1 MVKSINTRDY
11 HDWRLQ
17 FTSENSSIG
26 FVPTMGALHQ
36 GHLYLVQQAKRQ
48 CSQVVVSIFVNP
60 RQFNDANDLE
70 SYPVQL
76 EEDLALLSNEGIDIV
91 LVPSIHEI
99 YPVDDTSS
107 LDMSSYAHIAQGLE
121 GDHRPGHFQGV
132 VDVVS
137 RLLTIV
143 KPQKLYLGKKDY
155 QQLKVLEAMV
165 RKEKFALDVIGV
177 PTERAYSGLALSSR
191 NALLS
196 EDGRARASR
205 IYEAL
210 QCAKAVALH
219 GDSAEIACAKGK
231 AVLQSAEGVKEEYFL
246 IANRHTMS
254 VNEVGSPKEWVVF
267 CAAHVEGV
275 RLIDNVEVFD

>member
-11 HDWRLQ
+11 HDWRVQ
-17 FTSENSSIG
+17 FTLENSGIG
-26 FVPTMGALHQ
+26 FVPTMGALHE
-36 GHLYLVQQAKRQ
+36 GHLYLVHQARQQCRH
-48 CSQVVVSIFVNP
+48 VVVSIFVNP
-60 RQFNDANDLE
+60 RQFNDANDLKN
-70 SYPVQL
+70 YPIQL
-76 EEDLALLSNEGIDIV
+76 DEDVALLANEGVDVV
-91 LVPSIHEI
+91 LVPSVEEI
-99 YPVDDTSS
+99 YPAGDTAS
-107 LDMSSYAHIAQGLE
+107 LDMSSYIHLAKGLE
-121 GDHRPGHFQGV
+121 GEHRPGHFQGV

-155 QQLKVLEAMV
+155 QQLRVLEAMT
-165 RKEKFALDVIGV
+165 RREKFALDVIGI
-177 PTERAYSGLALSSR
+177 PTQRSASGLALSSR

-196 EDGRARASR
+196 KAGIARASQ
-205 IYEAL
+205 IYKAL
-210 QCAKAVALH
+210 QCAKESALC
-219 GDSAEIACAKGK
+219 GDSAEVACGKGK

-254 VNEVGSPKEWVVF
+254 VNEVGSPREWVVF

>member
-1 MVKSINTRDY
+1 
-11 HDWRLQ
+11 
-17 FTSENSSIG
+17 
-26 FVPTMGALHQ
+26 MGALHQ

-70 SYPVQL
+70 NYPVQL
-76 EEDLALLSNEGIDIV
+76 EEDFALLSKEGVDIV
-91 LVPSIHEI
+91 LVPSIQEI
-99 YPVDDTSS
+99 YPVGDTSS
-107 LDMSSYAHIAQGLE
+107 LDMSSYAHLAQGLE

-143 KPQKLYLGKKDY
+143 KPQKLFLGKKDY
-155 QQLKVLEAMV
+155 QQLNILKAMV
-165 RKEKFALDVIGV
+165 KKEGFALDVIGV
-177 PTERAYSGLALSSR
+177 PTQRAPSGLALSSR

-196 EDGRARASR
+196 EVGRARASQ

-210 QCAKAVALH
+210 QCAKASALY
-219 GDSAEIACAKGK
+219 GDGPDMACAQGK
-231 AVLQSAEGVKEEYFL
+231 DILQSAEGIEEEYFV
-246 IANRHTMS
+246 IANRHSMS
-254 VNEVGSPKEWVVF
+254 VNEVGNPEDWVVF

-275 RLIDNVEVFD
+275 RLIDNLEVFD

>member
-11 HDWRLQ
+11 RDWRLQ
-17 FTSENSSIG
+17 FTSENSFIG

-36 GHLYLVQQAKRQ
+36 GHLHLVQQAKRQ

-107 LDMSSYAHIAQGLE
+107 LDMSSYVRLAQGLE
-121 GDHRPGHFQGV
+121 GNHRPGHFQGV

-137 RLLTIV
+137 RLLNIV

-210 QCAKAVALH
+210 QCAKASALH
-219 GDSAEIACAKGK
+219 GDSAEIACTKGK

>member
-1 MVKSINTRDY
+1 MVKSINSRDY
-11 HDWRLQ
+11 NKWRSQ
-17 FTSENSSIG
+17 FSQENSSIG

-36 GHLYLVQQAKRQ
+36 GHLYLVQQAMRQ

-60 RQFNDANDLE
+60 RQFNDTNDLE
-70 SYPVQL
+70 NYPVQL
-76 EEDLALLSNEGIDIV
+76 EEDFALLSKEGVDIV
-91 LVPSIHEI
+91 LVPSIQEI
-99 YPVDDTSS
+99 YPAGDTAS
-107 LDMSSYAHIAQGLE
+107 LDMSSYIHLAKGLE
-121 GDHRPGHFQGV
+121 GEHRQGHFQGV

-155 QQLKVLEAMV
+155 QQLNVLKAMV
-165 RKEKFALDVIGV
+165 KKEGFALDVIGV
-177 PTERAYSGLALSSR
+177 PTQRASSGLALSSR

-196 EDGRARASR
+196 EEGRARASQ

-210 QCAKAVALH
+210 QCAKESALH
-219 GDSAEIACAKGK
+219 GEGLDMACGKGK
-231 AVLQSAEGVKEEYFL
+231 AVLQAAEGIDEEYFV
-246 IANRHTMS
+246 IANRYTMS
-254 VNEVGSPKEWVVF
+254 VNEVGNPEEWVVF

>member
-1 MVKSINTRDY
+1 
-11 HDWRLQ
+11 
-17 FTSENSSIG
+17 
-26 FVPTMGALHQ
+26 MGALHQ

-70 SYPVQL
+70 NYPVQL
-76 EEDLALLSNEGIDIV
+76 EEDFALLSKEGVDIV
-91 LVPSIHEI
+91 LVPSIQEI
-99 YPVDDTSS
+99 YPVGDTSS
-107 LDMSSYAHIAQGLE
+107 LDMSSYAHLAQGLE

-137 RLLTIV
+137 RLLDIV
-143 KPQKLYLGKKDY
+143 KPQKLFLGKKDY
-155 QQLKVLEAMV
+155 QQLNVLKAMV
-165 RKEKFALDVIGV
+165 KKEGFALDVIGV
-177 PTERAYSGLALSSR
+177 PTQRASSGLALSSR

-196 EDGRARASR
+196 EEGRARAAK

-210 QCAKAVALH
+210 QCVKASALH
-219 GDSAEIACAKGK
+219 GEGLDKACDKGK
-231 AVLQSAEGVKEEYFL
+231 AVLQAAEGVTEEYFL

-254 VNEVGSPKEWVVF
+254 VNEVGNPEEWVVF

>member
-1 MVKSINTRDY
+1 MVKSINSRDY
-11 HDWRLQ
+11 NKWRSQ
-17 FTSENSSIG
+17 IPQENSLIG

-36 GHLYLVQQAKRQ
+36 GHLHLVQQAKRQ

-60 RQFNDANDLE
+60 RQFNDVNDLKN
-70 SYPVQL
+70 YPVQL
-76 EEDLALLSNEGIDIV
+76 EEDFALLSHEGVDIAF
-91 LVPSIHEI
+91 VPSKEEI
-99 YPVDDTSS
+99 YPVGDISS
-107 LDMSSYAHIAQGLE
+107 LDMSSYAHLAQGLE

-155 QQLKVLEAMV
+155 QQLNVIEAMV
-165 RKEKFALDVIGV
+165 KKEKFALDVIGV
-177 PTERAYSGLALSSR
+177 PTQRASSGLALSSR

-196 EDGRARASR
+196 EEGRARASQ

-210 QCAKAVALH
+210 QCAKASALH
-219 GDSAEIACAKGK
+219 GEGPDMACAKGK
-231 AVLQSAEGVKEEYFL
+231 AVLQASEGVDEEYFV
-246 IANRHTMS
+246 IANRYTMS
-254 VNEVGSPKEWVVF
+254 VNEVGNPEDWVVF

-275 RLIDNVEVFD
+275 RLIDNVEVFG